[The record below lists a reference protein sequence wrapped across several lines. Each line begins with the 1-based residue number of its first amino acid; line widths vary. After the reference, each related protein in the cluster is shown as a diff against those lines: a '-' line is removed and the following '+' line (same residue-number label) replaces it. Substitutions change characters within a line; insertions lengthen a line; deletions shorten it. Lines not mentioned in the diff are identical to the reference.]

1 MSLLDRLLKQLLDEH
16 LVVSGVW
23 QDERI
28 EALITE
34 YTQAVLAEAQASVE
48 TPEVVHLGS
57 ATAIEVSAENQAL
70 AFPAYSKDT
79 PDAQG

>member
-1 MSLLDRLLKQLLDEH
+1 MTLLDRLLKQLLDEH

-34 YTQAVLAEAQASVE
+34 YTQNVLAYAARSIDAAPWTLSSIV
-48 TPEVVHLGS
+48 
-57 ATAIEVSAENQAL
+57 
-70 AFPAYSKDT
+70 DT
-79 PDAQG
+79 PDA

>member
-16 LVVSGVW
+16 LIVSGVW

-34 YTQAVLAEAQASVE
+34 YTQAVLTKAQAEV
-48 TPEVVHLGS
+48 PEGDDP
-57 ATAIEVSAENQAL
+57 IG
-70 AFPAYSKDT
+70 DT
-79 PDAQG
+79 PDA